1 MQGADLLHIRNYRVV
16 LYIYIWTINSCGKRI
31 KSLSVNNWCEKGE
44 NCDYTRKQRVFTVD
58 DLKRICLHVCYQKS
72 EICVNTGDRL
82 SKAQKVQI
90 ECLVHMGNFLWYDLI
105 LYCIQS
111 CLAFRRI
118 CQTVVVTD
126 LYIVCRLILYKK
138 KPLNIPG
145 RTVTFIDIVCI
156 QRSINVHNVLS
167 LLYWQMGQLGVFICV
182 CMQECLGF
190 KVQGNG
196 ISLRISLLCA
206 TIFLTDAATG

>member
-1 MQGADLLHIRNYRVV
+1 MYV
-16 LYIYIWTINSCGKRI
+16 TI
-31 KSLSVNNWCEKGE
+31 
-44 NCDYTRKQRVFTVD
+44 
-58 DLKRICLHVCYQKS
+58 QKS

-118 CQTVVVTD
+118 YQTFVVSD
-126 LYIVCRLILYKK
+126 QYIVCRLILYKK

-206 TIFLTDAATG
+206 TIFLTDAVTG